1 MRLVFDPKAVEH
13 LRYWTETDRRKAIKI
28 LDLITATSKSP
39 FEGIGKPEPL
49 RFDLAGAWSRR
60 IDQEHRLVYRVE
72 KDDLRILSCRY
83 HY

>member
-1 MRLVFDPKAVEH
+1 MRLVFDPAALEH
-13 LRYWTETDRRKAIKI
+13 LRYWTETDRRKALKI
-28 LDLITATSKSP
+28 LDLIEATLKSP

-72 KDDLRILSCRY
+72 KDELRVLACRY

>member
-1 MRLVFDPKAVEH
+1 MRLVFDPIALEQ
-13 LRYWTETDRRKAIKI
+13 LRFWTNKDRRKALKI
-28 LDLITATSKSP
+28 LDLIDATLKSP
-39 FEGIGKPEPL
+39 FQGIGKPEPL

-72 KDDLRILSCRY
+72 KDELHVLSCRY